1 MATGSE
7 VKEAAMSV
15 SISDSDIQAATSLL
29 AKLVGL
35 EPAAVES
42 AVARLRNA
50 HGQRNRAENVQR
62 AQRIREHRA
71 RRGKLFPQ
79 PIFGEPPWEMLMA
92 LYVDHREEGA
102 TTAELAANTNLPSTT
117 AARWLGYLED
127 HGLVSRRLHPNDRRC
142 SLVEL
147 TDSAMKAL
155 DECFASGDVF

>member
-1 MATGSE
+1 MTGSD

-15 SISDSDIQAATSLL
+15 SISDSDIQAATIVL
-29 AKLVGL
+29 AKLAGI
-35 EPAAVES
+35 EPAAVELAIS
-42 AVARLRNA
+42 RLRHA
-50 HGQRNRAENVQR
+50 RGHRNRAEIVQQ
-62 AQRIREHRA
+62 AERIRAHRA

-92 LYVDHREEGA
+92 LYLDHAEEGA
-102 TTAELAANTNLPSTT
+102 TTAELAASTSLPSTT

-127 HGLVSRRLHPNDRRC
+127 HGLVSRRPHPNDRRC

-155 DECFASGDVF
+155 DECFASSDVF